1 MSAAPVNLDQGPPLP
16 QQLQPQPSAAQL
28 AGPQQGQ
35 AQQSGSAS
43 LQQQVI
49 QKAMS
54 VEQILNDIA
63 TIMPAAAGFIGG
75 AIDQFRKG
83 LGTILAKGAQP
94 PASPSATGG
103 SMLMNATGGAGG
115 APTS

>member
-16 QQLQPQPSAAQL
+16 QNLQPQPSVAQL
-28 AGPQQGQ
+28 AGQQGQ

-49 QKAMS
+49 QKAMFI
-54 VEQILNDIA
+54 EQALNDIA
-63 TIMPAAAGFIGG
+63 TMLPAASGMVGSF
-75 AIDQFRKG
+75 IDQLRKG
-83 LGTILAKGAQP
+83 IGTVLARGATP
-94 PASPSATGG
+94 PSAQGMTGG
-103 SMLMNATGGAGG
+103 SGLMSPSGGAGQ

>member
-16 QQLQPQPSAAQL
+16 QNLQPQPSVAQL
-28 AGPQQGQ
+28 AGQQGQ

-43 LQQQVI
+43 LQAQVV

-54 VEQILNDIA
+54 AEQILNDIA
-63 TIMPAAAGFIGG
+63 TMMPSLAGPIGG
-75 AIDQFRKG
+75 IIDQMRKG
-83 LGTILAKGAQP
+83 IGMALSQGAQP
-94 PASPSATGG
+94 PPAQGMTGG
-103 SMLMNATGGAGG
+103 SGLMSPSGGAGG

>member
-1 MSAAPVNLDQGPPLP
+1 VSAAPVNLDQGPPLP

-43 LQQQVI
+43 LQAQVV
-49 QKAMS
+49 QKAMMA
-54 VEQILNDIA
+54 EQILNDIA
-63 TIMPAAAGFIGG
+63 TMMPSAAAPISGI
-75 AIDQFRKG
+75 IDQMRKG
-83 LGTILAKGAQP
+83 IGMALSQGAQP
-94 PASPSATGG
+94 PPAQGMTGG
-103 SMLMNATGGAGG
+103 SGLMSPSGGMGG

>member
-1 MSAAPVNLDQGPPLP
+1 V
-16 QQLQPQPSAAQL
+16 AQL
-28 AGPQQGQ
+28 AGQQGQ

-54 VEQILNDIA
+54 AEQILNDIA
-63 TIMPAAAGFIGG
+63 TILPAASGPISSI
-75 AIDQFRKG
+75 IDQLRKG
-83 LGTILAKGAQP
+83 VGMVLAKGAQP
-94 PASPSATGG
+94 PPTQGMTGG
-103 SMLMNATGGAGG
+103 SGLMSPSGGAGG